1 MEEWFDS
8 SQWAHLAELALVW
21 EMEEE
26 VTELENRLHEMVRE
40 LAFYGRPPLVAES
53 SATAGPLESR
63 WWVRIG
69 PPAIWHCAYRAK
81 GHTVLNTSEPA
92 LQQLVRSLERVPGL
106 QNPLAFAAT
115 LRCLAELRLEVSS
128 LPARANE
135 ALQSIPGWLESVQIV
150 ESFMVA
156 QGLAEG
162 RYLPAAGRGE
172 EDEGS
177 GERREELD
185 DVPF

>member
-1 MEEWFDS
+1 MEECFDS

-26 VTELENRLHEMVRE
+26 VAELENRLREMVRE
-40 LAFYGRPPLVAES
+40 LALYGRPPLVAES
-53 SATAGPLESR
+53 SATLGPLESR
-63 WWVRIG
+63 WWVRIS

-115 LRCLAELRLEVSS
+115 LRCLAELCLEVSS
-128 LPARANE
+128 LPARAE
-135 ALQSIPGWLESVQIV
+135 ESLRSIPGWLESVQIV

-156 QGLAEG
+156 QGLAEE
-162 RYLPAAGRGE
+162 RHHPAARQGGQ
-172 EDEGS
+172 DEGS
-177 GERREELD
+177 GEGREELD
-185 DVPF
+185 DIPF

>member
-8 SQWAHLAELALVW
+8 SQWAHLAELALVR
-21 EMEEE
+21 EMGEE
-26 VTELENRLHEMVRE
+26 VTELEKRLHEMVRQ
-40 LAFYGRPPLVAES
+40 LAFYGRHQLVAES
-53 SATAGPLESR
+53 SATLGPLESR

-81 GHTVLNTSEPA
+81 GHAVLNASEAA
-92 LQQLVRSLERVPGL
+92 LQQLVRSLARVPGL

-128 LPARANE
+128 LPARADE
-135 ALQSIPGWLESVQIV
+135 ALRSIPGWLESVQIV
-150 ESFMVA
+150 ESFIVA

-162 RYLPAAGRGE
+162 WRRPAAGRGE

-177 GERREELD
+177 GETREEFG